1 MCSIIGYIGSNDAAP
16 ILVRALEKMEYRGYD
31 SVGIATKTKNEINIK
46 KGVGKVAEVK
56 TNENLQQM
64 AGKIGIGHTRWATH
78 GGVTKQNAHP
88 HYSNSSNVA
97 IVHNGIIENFQ
108 ELKADLVSDGYK
120 FESETDTEVIVNLI
134 QQNFEKTSDVKD
146 AITKTISKLKGHY
159 AFVAMFQDGT
169 LAAARFHEPLIIG
182 IEKDN
187 YYISSDVLGFIEK
200 TDDAIYIDNENFII
214 VNDSGLEIFNFEGEK
229 VKLEDIAPA
238 INY

>member
-97 IVHNGIIENFQ
+97 IVHNGIIENASY
-108 ELKADLVSDGYK
+108 LKKEIESRDYS
-120 FESETDTEVIVNLI
+120 FMSETDSEVITALLTTYLNQKI
-134 QQNFEKTSDVKD
+134 NHID
-146 AITKTISKLKGHY
+146 AIKKMVSKLKKE
-159 AFVAMFQDGT
+159 
-169 LAAARFHEPLIIG
+169 L
-182 IEKDN
+182 K
-187 YYISSDVLGFIEK
+187 
-200 TDDAIYIDNENFII
+200 
-214 VNDSGLEIFNFEGEK
+214 
-229 VKLEDIAPA
+229 
-238 INY
+238 